1 MFEQLKQR
9 DAVADLPSFAVFKT
23 HSAPILLI
31 ALVLGFQQMDGYV
44 SGTYVISFMKLA
56 GIPLATIA
64 TVLLIARISDL
75 FGVLVSGP
83 GADLLH
89 RKNTA
94 RIAILITVALAYP
107 YARAIVERQVV
118 RVAVLQCLITLFG
131 MGIMHGLAPVLAAE
145 SFPTKF
151 RYSGAGIAYGMST
164 IVGGMI
170 APPLLT
176 ILIGSDVARQWF
188 YIPVVYGVYGVIALI
203 ALAFLRETAEADLHA
218 LDLPDLSGEVANAS
232 NATLRSA
239 GSAAMDS
246 ASSD

>member
-1 MFEQLKQR
+1 
-9 DAVADLPSFAVFKT
+9 
-23 HSAPILLI
+23 
-31 ALVLGFQQMDGYV
+31 MDGYV

-75 FGVLVSGP
+75 FGVLVSGT

-145 SFPTKF
+145 SFPTK
-151 RYSGAGIAYGMST
+151 RSEERR
-164 IVGGMI
+164 VGK
-170 APPLLT
+170 
-176 ILIGSDVARQWF
+176 
-188 YIPVVYGVYGVIALI
+188 
-203 ALAFLRETAEADLHA
+203 EC
-218 LDLPDLSGEVANAS
+218 
-232 NATLRSA
+232 RSRW
-239 GSAAMDS
+239 SP
-246 ASSD
+246 